1 MSDLVRDVIGQLGPE
16 QLQAMARQLGINP
29 AQAQDAVEKAVPLM
43 LGGMARNATAPDG
56 ASALHGALQ
65 RDHANVEPAGLLNS
79 ILGSGG
85 SQEGLGIIGHIF
97 GQQRDTAAQGLGE
110 SSGIGA
116 PAATQL
122 MGMLAPL
129 LMAVMGNMTRS
140 QGLDAG
146 RLGQELGNQP
156 AVRGGMAGGLLE
168 ALLGRGGGGDGG
180 GQISQVMQAGS
191 ALLRAFG
198 KSR

>member
-1 MSDLVRDVIGQLGPE
+1 MSDLVRDVIGQLGPA
-16 QLQAMARQLGINP
+16 QLQAMARQLGVDP
-29 AQAQDAVEKAVPLM
+29 AQVQNAVEQAVPLM
-43 LGGMARNATAPDG
+43 LGGLARNASAPGG

-65 RDHANVEPAGLLNS
+65 RDHAGIEPAGLLGS

-97 GQQRDTAAQGLGE
+97 GQQREQAAQGLGQ

-116 PAATQL
+116 PAAAQL
-122 MGMLAPL
+122 MAMLAPL
-129 LMAVMGNMTRS
+129 LMAVMGNMTRN

-156 AVRGGMAGGLLE
+156 AVRDGLAGGLLD
-168 ALLGRGGGGDGG
+168 ALLSRGGGG
-180 GQISQVMQAGS
+180 GQGNASQLMQAGS

-198 KSR
+198 KPR